1 MIFLFSFMECS
12 KEINGS
18 VLEIVMGD
26 ITKQNTDAIVNAAN
40 NRLTPGGGVSGAIHR
55 AAGKELWNE
64 CKKLGGC
71 KTGEAKITK
80 GYKLQAKYVIH
91 TVGPVYSKE
100 GKERSAELLKSCYEN
115 SLMLA
120 LQNGIKS
127 ISFPAISTG
136 IYGYPTK
143 EAAKIAIKT
152 IMDFLKENEGIK
164 LVRLVLF
171 TKDAYD
177 IHKKV
182 LEELTQKE
190 APH

>member
-1 MIFLFSFMECS
+1 MECS

-18 VLEIVMGD
+18 IIEIVMGD
-26 ITKQNTDAIVNAAN
+26 ITKQRTDAIVNAAN

-80 GYKLQAKYVIH
+80 GYNLPAKYVIH
-91 TVGPVYSKE
+91 TVGPVYGRE

-152 IMDFLKENEGIK
+152 IIDFLKENEGIE

-171 TKDAYD
+171 TKDAFD
-177 IHKKV
+177 IHKKA